1 MRRLCGET
9 QLPDRLLGKDPSSC
23 FAQPPVSVPSA
34 PVPVT
39 QRHPLPR
46 SQSLPKGRGDGH
58 ALSPTASWSQPPQA
72 VPRLGMDRPS
82 GVSQGLTVEGAPG
95 DLSPHRGQRG
105 TRPPPSGRLA
115 SSPSCPGGQLPSPCP
130 LSSSSVAS
138 GSRHG
143 RLSPPL
149 LRPPTHTAHCP
160 QDGPHTHA
168 RPSGPAQSRLPAPTH
183 SRSLPPPPRTGTGDG
198 ICHVYLHKEEE
209 TRGFLK

>member
-9 QLPDRLLGKDPSSC
+9 QLPDRLLGKDPSSY

-46 SQSLPKGRGDGH
+46 SQSLPRGRGDGH
-58 ALSPTASWSQPPQA
+58 ALSPTASWSKPPQA

-105 TRPPPSGRLA
+105 TQPPPSGRLA
-115 SSPSCPGGQLPSPCP
+115 SSPSRPGGQFPSPCP
-130 LSSSSVAS
+130 PSSSSVAS

-149 LRPPTHTAHCP
+149 LHPPPTHSALP
-160 QDGPHTHA
+160 ARRATHA
-168 RPSGPAQSRLPAPTH
+168 RTPLWP
-183 SRSLPPPPRTGTGDG
+183 RSEPPPSSHPLPEPPPTSPHWYRRWDLSCLFT
-198 ICHVYLHKEEE
+198 
-209 TRGFLK
+209 